1 MIKVKEA
8 IKASGLKQKSIA
20 NRLGISETYLSLLLK
35 GDYDMSDDIK
45 QRIMSLCNA
54 VSAIQWFFLPLYLN
68 KYLQWAL

>member
-1 MIKVKEA
+1 MIRVKEA

-54 VSAIQWFFLPLYLN
+54 VSAIQ
-68 KYLQWAL
+68 